1 MSARQDEARL
11 ASLRAYLLFGV
22 VLAVALVAFCL
33 LIRADLRRVRPL
45 DASLWPE
52 DEPAGFAWQCTET
65 AGPDYLTLE
74 GYALVQG
81 ERFES
86 VDNYAVLYHSAT
98 GQYLRLPTVMVRRS
112 EVNSLFTDGINY
124 ECAGFYAYVPLNALE
139 DSPDQYE
146 LCFAYG
152 ANGRKALVR
161 TGQYL
166 GGEAA

>member
-1 MSARQDEARL
+1 M
-11 ASLRAYLLFGV
+11 
-22 VLAVALVAFCL
+22 
-33 LIRADLRRVRPL
+33 
-45 DASLWPE
+45 
-52 DEPAGFAWQCTET
+52 
-65 AGPDYLTLE
+65 
-74 GYALVQG
+74 QG

-124 ECAGFYAYVPLNALE
+124 ECAGFYAYVPLSALE